1 VSWIKKSIV
10 FALIGLVFSGS
21 VGLAVFAHLC
31 SVDGV
36 EISYFTPAPDACS
49 PEELDPCCAAEQETD
64 SKVKLESEK
73 CCTEIASYYKIST
86 ENADKILQLK
96 FLPKYTNAFVL
107 FPEIFPGIYEKEQFI
122 AFTNTD
128 PPNVLSGRDILISH
142 QVFRI

>member
-1 VSWIKKSIV
+1 MSWFRKSIV
-10 FALIGLVFSGS
+10 FVLISLVFTGS
-21 VGLAVFAHLC
+21 IGLAVFAHLC

-36 EISYFTPAPDACS
+36 ELSYFTPAEDTCK
-49 PEELDPCCAAEQETD
+49 PESNDPCCAAEATHD
-64 SKVKLESEK
+64 SKEKVEAEK
-73 CCTEIASYYKIST
+73 CCTETASYYKIST

-122 AFTNTD
+122 AYTNSD
-128 PPNVLSGRDILISH
+128 PPKSRSGKEILISH